1 MLNDCVAAISSIGP
15 KWIKLKKGLISYFL
29 SLSLS
34 PRLLYL
40 CTFHYSVASPRWQG
54 CNNFGQ
60 MLVNTSDKWNSPCCG
75 SAGRLPTQ
83 REVTHTPTEERRSM
97 SIPSTENASSIRKL
111 YTPPQPGN
119 KHQIVCRSFAFP
131 HSLHIENTH
140 THIIMSEGAVYLT
153 RWEFGSG

>member
-1 MLNDCVAAISSIGP
+1 MSH
-15 KWIKLKKGLISYFL
+15 FL

-40 CTFHYSVASPRWQG
+40 CTFHYSVASLRWQG

-60 MLVNTSDKWNSPCCG
+60 MLVNTSDKWNSPCRG
-75 SAGRLPTQ
+75 SAGRLPAQ
-83 REVTHTPTEERRSM
+83 GEVTHPPTEERRSM

-140 THIIMSEGAVYLT
+140 THYHEWGSSLSDALRIWFWINHHVGSQARWTSWIQPAV
-153 RWEFGSG
+153 